1 MSSEHLGILIG
12 NRVAVRK
19 EYFSKDRKEEHREG
33 RKPEHY
39 TRELKEGT
47 SFSWCQETE
56 CKGAR
61 RLHLGRLYHLH
72 RRTVVHSFSPT
83 LPSQRQADLY
93 KFKASLYY
101 IVGPGQSGKQS
112 EILPQV
118 NKQTNTTGLERWL
131 SSYELLQ
138 LLQDPG
144 LVSQLSVTLDCG
156 DLTSSFGL

>member
-1 MSSEHLGILIG
+1 MSSEHLGILVG
-12 NRVAVRK
+12 NRAAVRK

-72 RRTVVHSFSPT
+72 RQT
-83 LPSQRQADLY
+83 QAGY
-93 KFKASLYY
+93 
-101 IVGPGQSGKQS
+101 SGTQL
-112 EILPQV
+112 LPQHCQV
-118 NKQTNTTGLERWL
+118 RGRQIFASSRPVYTT
-131 SSYELLQ
+131 
-138 LLQDPG
+138 
-144 LVSQLSVTLDCG
+144 
-156 DLTSSFGL
+156 